1 MSKVKE
7 MYESLSETKD
17 PNIEVKIVETKSS
30 FKIVSEDG
38 TAVNTKIFYGDVK
51 LEGITNLNLS
61 LDAEVGV
68 ATAHFTVIMPLLN
81 IALPSECIRFTPH
94 PDSKLIA
101 EKLVERLKNSIYENS
116 TVPKKDIDQD
126 SVT

>member
-7 MYESLSETKD
+7 LYEKLSETQD
-17 PNIEVKIVETKSS
+17 PNIEVKIIDSKPS

-68 ATAHFTVIMPLLN
+68 AMAHFTVIMPLLN
-81 IALPSECIRFTPH
+81 ITLPSECITFTPH
-94 PDSKLIA
+94 PDSNLIA
-101 EKLVERLKNSIYENS
+101 EKLVARLKNSIYENS

>member
-7 MYESLSETKD
+7 LYESLSETQD
-17 PNIEVKIVETKSS
+17 PNIEVKIVENKPS

-38 TAVNTKIFYGDVK
+38 TAVNTKIFYGDTK

-68 ATAHFTVIMPLLN
+68 AMAHFTVIMPLLN
-81 IALPSECIRFTPH
+81 IALPSECITFTPH
-94 PDSKLIA
+94 PESNLIA
-101 EKLVERLKNSIYENS
+101 EKLLTNLKNSLYENR
-116 TVPKKDIDQD
+116 TVPKENIDQN
-126 SVT
+126 SST